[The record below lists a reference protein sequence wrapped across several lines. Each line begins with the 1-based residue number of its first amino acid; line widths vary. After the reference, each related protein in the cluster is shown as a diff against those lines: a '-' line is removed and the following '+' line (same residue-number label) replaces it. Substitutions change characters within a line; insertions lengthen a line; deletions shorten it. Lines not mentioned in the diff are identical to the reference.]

1 MKKLVLLSILGL
13 FLGTSCV
20 TRVVT
25 RTPATKIVVVK
36 HPPRHYK
43 TVMIRGHKYYYWNGK
58 YHRKTTRGYVTVKI

>member
-43 TVMIRGHKYYYWNGK
+43 TVLLYRTHVK
-58 YHRKTTRGYVTVKI
+58 YHRKTKRGYVTVKI